1 MSDFLRPEARQSL
14 NRYRD
19 LIIAAVVGS
28 IGLYWGLTT
37 FGLMVW
43 VGWFLVI
50 IALAFAASGIQR
62 LRFETDKGGVGI
74 VTVKEGQVTYLAP
87 FDGGMV
93 AMSELS
99 ALILDYSQDPPR
111 WVLRQLGHQEVQI
124 PLDAEGTDK
133 LFDVFAALPGLQTG
147 EMLAA
152 LEKNDGHPIVI
163 WQRSKAT
170 ENVPRLH

>member
-1 MSDFLRPEARQSL
+1 MSEFLRPEARRSL
-14 NRYRD
+14 NRFRD
-19 LIIAAVVGS
+19 LIIAAVVGVV
-28 IGLYWGLTT
+28 GLYWALTT

-43 VGWFLVI
+43 VGWVLVI
-50 IALAFAASGIQR
+50 VALAFAASGIQR

-99 ALILDYSQDPPR
+99 ALILDDSQDPPR

>member
-1 MSDFLRPEARQSL
+1 MSEFLRPEARRSL
-14 NRYRD
+14 NRFRD
-19 LIIAAVVGS
+19 LIIAAVVGVV
-28 IGLYWGLTT
+28 GLYWALTT

-43 VGWFLVI
+43 VGWVLVI
-50 IALAFAASGIQR
+50 VALAFAASGIQR